1 MSEEFVL
8 NTVYENILDLSSI
21 TINSSQECGTL
32 GFRLSDETQADFIE
46 VSSDGQVTVK
56 NVSDS
61 SLVGHHVV
69 GFETFL
75 LDYDLTGLYALPL
88 GIELPVIFTAASEF
102 QKDPP
107 VLVSPE
113 DPVFK
118 AFFGEVKS
126 YTIEF

>member
-1 MSEEFVL
+1 M
-8 NTVYENILDLSSI
+8 
-21 TINSSQECGTL
+21 
-32 GFRLSDETQADFIE
+32 
-46 VSSDGQVTVK
+46 
-56 NVSDS
+56 
-61 SLVGHHVV
+61 VGHHVV

-75 LDYDLTGLYALPL
+75 LDYDFTGLYALPL